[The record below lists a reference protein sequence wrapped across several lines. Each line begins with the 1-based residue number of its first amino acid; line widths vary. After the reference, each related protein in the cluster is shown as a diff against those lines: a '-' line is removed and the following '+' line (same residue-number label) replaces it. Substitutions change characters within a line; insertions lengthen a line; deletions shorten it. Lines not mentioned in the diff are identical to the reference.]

1 MLERA
6 RKVSLL
12 CLMYYSSCEFI
23 FFFSSLHVGAIASE
37 RINRRGCESFFFVL
51 KVKRVLEETRKSV
64 VHLSVEEHLV

>member
-23 FFFSSLHVGAIASE
+23 FFSSVHVGAIASE